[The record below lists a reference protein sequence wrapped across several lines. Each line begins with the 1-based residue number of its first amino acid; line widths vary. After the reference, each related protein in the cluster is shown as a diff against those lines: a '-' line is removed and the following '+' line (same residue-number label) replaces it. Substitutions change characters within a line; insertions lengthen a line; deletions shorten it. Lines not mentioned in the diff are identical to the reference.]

1 MRPTDWET
9 TAIKKVVYYTHRS
22 QEMGLWGATRGGA
35 GVDHEAGGERGTV
48 GMSLYY
54 GFRKKEWAKQGKQV

>member
-1 MRPTDWET
+1 
-9 TAIKKVVYYTHRS
+9 
-22 QEMGLWGATRGGA
+22 MGLWGATRGGA